1 VLLTIVTA
9 GSRGDVQP
17 YVALALG
24 LRRGGYDVRVATH
37 ETFRDF
43 VGAHGLAFEPI
54 AGDPRAILGGAA
66 ADAWLATGRN
76 RNMLAFARE
85 LRRVAG
91 PLIDQ
96 SLHDY
101 WRVCQ
106 GSDAVLYSSVA
117 LPTWDVARRLGVP
130 AIAAFLQPLSRT
142 RAFPT
147 VGFRG
152 GRGLARVPVVG
163 PALNYASHVAVEQVM
178 WQALRGR
185 VNRWRTATLG
195 VPAAPFLGPFA
206 EMRRLGAPTLYGFS
220 EHVVPR
226 PHDWGDDVH
235 LTGWWTLP
243 PRPDWRAPDELGA
256 FLDAGPPP
264 VYVGF
269 GSMTPASAGP
279 MTAAVLEA
287 LERTGQRGVLL
298 RGWGSL
304 GGGELPPWAIA
315 VGDVPH
321 EWLLP
326 RMRAVVHHGGAG
338 TTGAA
343 LRAGVPSIVIPLGFD
358 QPFWGRRVAA
368 LGVGPEPLS
377 RRAFTAARLAAAIER
392 ALDDEAMRERAA
404 ALGATLRAE
413 DGVERAVS
421 RVHSELARARRVH
434 E

>member
-1 VLLTIVTA
+1 MLLTIVTA

-24 LRRGGYDVRVATH
+24 LQRGGYDVRVATH

-43 VGAHGLAFEPI
+43 VAGHGLAFEPI

-76 RNMLAFARE
+76 RNMLRFARE
-85 LRRVAG
+85 LRQLAG
-91 PLIDQ
+91 PLIEQ

-106 GSDAVLYSSVA
+106 GADAVIFSSVA
-117 LPTWDVARRLGVP
+117 MPAWDVARRLGVP
-130 AIAAFLQPLSRT
+130 AFAALLQPLSRT

-152 GRGLARVPVVG
+152 GRGLVGVPVVG
-163 PALNYASHVAVEQVM
+163 PALNYASHVAAEQVM
-178 WQALRGR
+178 WQSVRGR
-185 VNRWRTATLG
+185 VNRWRSATLG
-195 VPAAPFLGPFA
+195 LAPSPFLGPFA
-206 EMRRLGAPTLYGFS
+206 EMRRLGTPTLYGFS
-220 EHVVPR
+220 ERVVPR

-243 PRPDWRAPDELGA
+243 PRPDWQPPEELTA

-279 MTAAVLEA
+279 MTATILEA
-287 LERTGQRGVLL
+287 LERAGVRGVLQ

-304 GGGELPPWAIA
+304 GGGTLPPWAIA
-315 VGDVPH
+315 VGDAPH

-343 LRAGVPSIVIPLGFD
+343 LRAGVPSIVVPLGFD

-377 RRAFTAARLAAAIER
+377 RRALTAARLADAVGR
-392 ALDDEAMRERAA
+392 AVSDEEMRERAA
-404 ALGATLRAE
+404 ALGAALRAE
-413 DGVERAVS
+413 DGVERAVES
-421 RVHSELARARRVH
+421 VRRFL
-434 E
+434 ERGGRS

>member
-1 VLLTIVTA
+1 MRITIVTA

-43 VGAHGLAFEPI
+43 VGAHGLDFEPV

-85 LRRVAG
+85 LRRLAG
-91 PLIDQ
+91 PIIDQ

-101 WRVCQ
+101 WRACQ
-106 GSDAVLYSSVA
+106 GADAVLYSSVA
-117 LPTWDVARRLGVP
+117 LPVWDVAQRLGVP

-163 PALNYASHVAVEQVM
+163 PALNYASHVAVEQVV

-185 VNRWRTATLG
+185 VNRWRTTTLG
-195 VPAAPFLGPFA
+195 VPPAALFGPFA
-206 EMRRLGAPTLYGFS
+206 EMRRLGTPTLYGFS
-220 EHVVPR
+220 ERVVPR

-243 PRPDWRAPDELGA
+243 PRPDWRPHDELRA
-256 FLDAGPPP
+256 FLDDGPPP

-298 RGWGSL
+298 KGWGSL
-304 GGGELPPWAIA
+304 GGGDLPPWAIA
-315 VGDVPH
+315 VADVPH
-321 EWLLP
+321 EWLFP

-343 LRAGVPSIVIPLGFD
+343 LRAGVPSIVVPLGFD

-377 RRAFTAARLAAAIER
+377 RRALTAARLGTAIER
-392 ALDDEAMRERAA
+392 AVNDEEMRERAA
-404 ALGATLRAE
+404 ALGAALRTENGVARAVEIVRAE
-413 DGVERAVS
+413 
-421 RVHSELARARRVH
+421 LALPPRRR
-434 E
+434 